1 MARHLKVPV
10 LLALSLA
17 FGQAAHAAP
26 KDEARRYFNLAMEQ
40 VAAGDYDTAVENF
53 LTAYEILPHPAVL
66 YNVGRALADAGQY
79 ERSIRFFQQYLGT
92 EPIDRGEVEG
102 FIGTMEARIEARDAA
117 AAQAATEAAAAE
129 AEAAGETSTTT
140 ATSAELAQLARIAAE
155 LQALAESLGSDVEV
169 PLAMGVD
176 QVPPAA
182 ETPPEAPEETPV
194 AEAPATEA
202 PPLDD
207 ALAGSFLDPYSR
219 EVVTASRYGQ
229 DPLLAPSSITVITA
243 EEIALSGATSIPDVL
258 RRVPGMDVMQP
269 SAGQPE
275 VSIRGFN
282 RRLSNKVLVLID
294 GRSTYADYLGATI
307 WGTLPLALTDIE
319 RIEVIRGVGAALYGA
334 SAFAGVV
341 NIITKAPGDP
351 GVDNEIHGSGGTIET
366 ADGGLAVSGRQG
378 ALSWR
383 ASGSAQRLG
392 RWATEADLETRP
404 DLVSDV
410 EDQSVALD
418 SRQANATL
426 DWRVGEQGLVRASAG
441 ISEAFGEFYPLG
453 ALRDYYYDLR
463 HTYIRADGAYG
474 PLSVRAFWNRD
485 IGVAGPWLR
494 EAGKEDRL
502 TSNIVYD
509 LYDVELRGDH
519 TLGERF
525 THRLT
530 GGVGYRFK
538 STEWDYL
545 NEPQTE
551 NHFSVFLQDESS
563 FGDLHVHAALRVDK
577 HPLQEGIQPSPRLAA
592 VWEFMPGRTARLSAG
607 TAFRNPTFIESYTS
621 LYVDTPTTD
630 GVIVNTLGDTS
641 LQPERI
647 VSVEAAVLDHSGDAW
662 RAEVAGYWNQVDS
675 LIDLGNV
682 SAADHQLGGFDEDL
696 GAYVAGESHFV
707 NEPGRYR
714 ALGAEANFEF
724 FGFSGLDAYL
734 NYSLERIWFSDYEG
748 VCGYD
753 ISKTDGEACID
764 TSTPTHRVNGGVL
777 WRSPLDFDVSVSANL
792 VSGQTWLLRGV
803 DEQGQVVNT
812 PAEVDPYL
820 NVSTQVTWHPT
831 DRLDVSG
838 AAWNVPALLPAVGP
852 HREHPLG
859 QPVGTRT
866 TGEVRY
872 RF

>member
-1 MARHLKVPV
+1 MARHLKVPA
-10 LLALSLA
+10 LLALVLA
-17 FGQAAHAAP
+17 FGGTAHAAP

-40 VAAGDYDTAVENF
+40 VAAGDYDVAVENF
-53 LTAYEILPHPAVL
+53 LTAYDILPHPAVL
-66 YNVGRALADAGQY
+66 YNVGRALADAGEY
-79 ERSIRFFQQYLGT
+79 EKSIDFFTRYLAT

-102 FIGTMEARIEARDAA
+102 FIGTMQARIEAREAA
-117 AAQAATEAAAAE
+117 IAQAQADAE
-129 AEAAGETSTTT
+129 AEAAAQAPAAGGTATT
-140 ATSAELAQLARIAAE
+140 AEIAQLERLAAE
-155 LQALAESLGSDVEV
+155 LQALAASLQSADPADL
-169 PLAMGVD
+169 PLAVGVD
-176 QVPPAA
+176 GPSEPVA
-182 ETPPEAPEETPV
+182 ETPTDPTTTVELPPE
-194 AEAPATEA
+194 

-207 ALAGSFLDPYSR
+207 ALAGAFLDPYSR

-243 EEIALSGATSIPDVL
+243 DEIALSGATTIPDLL

-307 WGTLPLALTDIE
+307 WGTLPISLADIE

-341 NIITKAPGDP
+341 NIITRAPGDP
-351 GVDNEIHGSGGTIET
+351 SVDNQITAAGGTVGT
-366 ADGGLAVSGRQG
+366 GVGSMVVSGRQG

-383 ASGSAQRLG
+383 ASGGAVRLG
-392 RWATEADLETRP
+392 RWATEADLEERP

-418 SRQANATL
+418 NRQANATL
-426 DWRVGEQGLVRASAG
+426 DWRVGDQGLVRASAG

-463 HTYIRADGAYG
+463 HTYVRADGAYG

-485 IGVAGPWLR
+485 VGVAGPWLR
-494 EAGKEDRL
+494 EAGKTDRL
-502 TSNIVYD
+502 TSNIIYD
-509 LYDVELRGDH
+509 LYDVEVRGDH

-538 STEWDYL
+538 STSWDYL
-545 NEPQTE
+545 DQDQTE
-551 NHFSVFLQDESS
+551 NHFSLFLQDEST
-563 FGDLHVHAALRVDK
+563 FGPLHVHAALRVDK
-577 HPLQEGIQPSPRLAA
+577 HPLQDGIQPSPRLAA
-592 VWEFMPGRTARLSAG
+592 VYEFMPGRAARLSAG

-630 GVIVNTLGDTS
+630 GVVVNTLGDTE
-641 LQPERI
+641 LVPERI
-647 VSVEAAVLDHSGDAW
+647 VSIEAAVLDHSSDSW
-662 RAEVAGYWNQVDS
+662 RGELAGYWNQVDG
-675 LIDLGNV
+675 LIEPGDV
-682 SAADHQLGGFDEDL
+682 SAEDHQLDGFDEDL
-696 GAYVAGESHFV
+696 GAFVAGESHFE

-714 ALGAEANFEF
+714 AVGAEANFEY
-724 FGFSGLDAYL
+724 FGIPGLDAYA
-734 NYSLERIWFSDYEG
+734 NYSIERIWFSDYEG
-748 VCGYD
+748 TCGYD
-753 ISKTDGEACID
+753 ISKTDGEACVD
-764 TSTPTHRVNGGVL
+764 TSTPTHKLNAGVT
-777 WRSPLDFDVSVSANL
+777 WRSPAQVDVSVSANY
-792 VSGQTWLLRGV
+792 VSAQTWLLRGV
-803 DEQGQVVNT
+803 DEQGQVINT
-812 PAEVDPYL
+812 PAQVDPYL
-820 NVSTQVTWHPT
+820 NLTAQVIWHPT
-831 DRLDVSG
+831 DRLDVSA
-838 AAWNVPALLPAVGP
+838 AAWNFPALLPAVGA

-859 QPVGTRT
+859 QPVGTRV
-866 TGEVRY
+866 TGQVRY